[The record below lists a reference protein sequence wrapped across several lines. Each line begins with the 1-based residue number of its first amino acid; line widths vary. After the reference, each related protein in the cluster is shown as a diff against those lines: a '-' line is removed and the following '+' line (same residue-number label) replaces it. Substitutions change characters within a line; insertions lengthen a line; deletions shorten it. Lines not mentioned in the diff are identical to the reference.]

1 MGRGSL
7 TTFRVALA
15 LVSLAGA
22 GAISTSVGAAPAA
35 VSQSVTI
42 FARPTV
48 VGWAQ
53 GAQLFGTARG
63 AGPDDTVT
71 IQAKE
76 CGSPSFGT
84 YAEAHVGAGGG
95 WSMDAGTGVTTTFRA
110 VWRGFTSTQVTVR
123 QAANVSLEQRRTGR
137 GLVVGVVAKR
147 SFWRKTVQIQRRQ
160 SGRWRTVR
168 TVRLTDSVRSTG
180 SVSASEARFRLSV
193 PAGTS
198 LRAVLP
204 AAQARP
210 CYVQS
215 VSRTV
220 RT

>member
-1 MGRGSL
+1 MRGQRGVFVLVLTAIAASL
-7 TTFRVALA
+7 V
-15 LVSLAGA
+15 VSTDAR
-22 GAISTSVGAAPAA
+22 PAA
-35 VSQSVTI
+35 SQARVTI

-48 VGWAQ
+48 IAWARWTELY
-53 GAQLFGTARG
+53 GAARD
-63 AGPDDTVT
+63 ARPDDLVA
-71 IQAKE
+71 IEAKE

>member
-1 MGRGSL
+1 MRGQRGVFVLVLAAIAASL
-7 TTFRVALA
+7 VA
-15 LVSLAGA
+15 
-22 GAISTSVGAAPAA
+22 STDARPAA
-35 VSQSVTI
+35 SQVRVTI

-48 VGWAQ
+48 IVWARWTELY
-53 GAQLFGTARG
+53 GAARD
-63 AGPDDTVT
+63 ARPDDLVT
-71 IQAKE
+71 IEAKE
-76 CGSPSFGT
+76 CGSPSFAA

-123 QAANVSLEQRRTGR
+123 QAANVSLERRRRGR
-137 GLVVGVVAKR
+137 GFVVGVTAKR
-147 SFWRKTVQIQRRQ
+147 SFWRRTVEIQRRQ
-160 SGRWRTVR
+160 SGGWRTVR

-180 SVSASEARFRLSV
+180 MVSASEASFRLSD

-210 CYVQS
+210 CYVRS

>member
-1 MGRGSL
+1 MRRR
-7 TTFRVALA
+7 RVVFVLVLA
-15 LVSLAGA
+15 AIAASLAA
-22 GAISTSVGAAPAA
+22 STDARPAT
-35 VSQSVTI
+35 SQARVTI

-48 VGWAQ
+48 VAWARWTELY
-53 GAQLFGTARG
+53 GAARD
-63 AGPDDTVT
+63 ARPDDVVT

-110 VWRGFTSTQVTVR
+110 VWRGSTSTQVTVR
-123 QAANVSLEQRRTGR
+123 QAANVSLERRRTGR
-137 GLVVGVVAKR
+137 GLVVGVTAKR
-147 SFWRKTVQIQRRQ
+147 SFWRRTVEIQRRQ
-160 SGRWRTVR
+160 SGGWRTIR

-180 SVSASEARFRLSV
+180 AVSASEARFRLSV

>member
-1 MGRGSL
+1 MRGQRGVFVLVLAAIATSL
-7 TTFRVALA
+7 VA
-15 LVSLAGA
+15 
-22 GAISTSVGAAPAA
+22 STDARPAA
-35 VSQSVTI
+35 SQVRVTI

-48 VGWAQ
+48 IAWTRWTELY
-53 GAQLFGTARG
+53 GAARD
-63 AGPDDTVT
+63 ARPDDVVT
-71 IQAKE
+71 IEAKE
-76 CGSPSFGT
+76 CGSPSFGM

-123 QAANVSLEQRRTGR
+123 QAANVSLERRRRGR
-137 GLVVGVVAKR
+137 GFVVGVTAKR
-147 SFWRKTVQIQRRQ
+147 SFWRRTVEIQRRQ
-160 SGRWRTVR
+160 SGGWRTVR

-180 SVSASEARFRLSV
+180 MVSASEASFRLTV

-215 VSRTV
+215 VSGTV